1 MNFSLYIARKIYT
14 GGGDLNNKVSKPA
27 IRIATLG
34 VTIGLSVMIIS
45 VSVVLGFKNSI
56 RDKVVGFGSHIIVT
70 NILNIDGA
78 EQYPIAINKDL
89 TRRLTQVDCVKKVE
103 RYAYTEGVLKTNSDF
118 LGIMLKGIGPEYD
131 LSFIHE
137 NLKEG
142 NIPNFSDKKSQN
154 KIVISETIAQKL
166 NLHVGDKAFAYF
178 LNRQGVRMRYFKI
191 AGIYATNMKQFDSQI
206 CFTDLY
212 TTQKLNGWKDD
223 QYGGVEL
230 LIKDFNKLYIESNK
244 ISHIVKDRRDK
255 YNNTYA
261 ASNIISQYPQIFSWL
276 NLMDMNVWIIL
287 GLMIAVAGVTMVSG
301 LLIIILERTQMIG
314 TMKALGCRN
323 KQIRHIF
330 LWFATFVIGKGLL
343 FGNIIG
349 VGIILLQRYT
359 GFIKLDPQ
367 TYYVNIIPVEINILL
382 ILALNIITMI
392 VCVLVLIA
400 PSYLVSRINP
410 AKSMQYE

>member
-1 MNFSLYIARKIYT
+1 MNFSLYVARKIYT
-14 GGGDLNNKVSKPA
+14 GGRDLNNKVSKPA

-89 TRRLTQVDCVKKVE
+89 TRRLTQVDGVKKVE

>member
-1 MNFSLYIARKIYT
+1 MNFSLYVARKIYT
-14 GGGDLNNKVSKPA
+14 RGRGLNNKVSKPA

-89 TRRLTQVDCVKKVE
+89 TRRLTQVDGVKKVE

-137 NLKEG
+137 NLREG

-230 LIKDFNKLYIESNK
+230 LIKDFNNLHIESNK
-244 ISHIVKDRRDK
+244 ISHLVKDRRDK